1 MCTKMLMNICITLC
15 RDSSNDGQGDTVSLS
30 MSVSELDDSGEG
42 KGKKK
47 RGRPGKQG
55 VRSLLLSRSTDCIYL
70 NHKCMLS
77 ATLPDLSLLF
87 FFFFQAASKK
97 ARKSPVDKGGRRPNG
112 VAHQNGEGTNPKY
125 SVWGGQTRQKCH
137 AGKTHYV
144 SCCLFLTIWWWNCA
158 KWLFFFFA
166 FISSP
171 SLMTGLNLTSK
182 TETLHS

>member
-55 VRSLLLSRSTDCIYL
+55 VRPLLLSRSTDCIYL
-70 NHKCMLS
+70 NPKCTLS
-77 ATLPDLSLLF
+77 ATLSDLSLFSF
-87 FFFFQAASKK
+87 FCQAASKK

-112 VAHQNGEGTNPKY
+112 VAHQNGEGTDPSTLFEVVK
-125 SVWGGQTRQKCH
+125 Q
-137 AGKTHYV
+137 GKSAMQVKHNM
-144 SCCLFLTIWWWNCA
+144 CLVVCF
-158 KWLFFFFA
+158 WLFEVE
-166 FISSP
+166 
-171 SLMTGLNLTSK
+171 LC
-182 TETLHS
+182 